1 MLSIVILCCLLIL
14 SASAH
19 AEEPRVRDGLI
30 DLSDWDF
37 TKDGW
42 VELSGNY
49 EFYWQEQLDSKDFLR
64 VDRSDPLYQYVPAS
78 WNGAIVN
85 DKPIDGVG
93 FATYRVN
100 VLVSTRRELALK
112 LPDFGTAYRLYVDGE
127 EKFSAGIVGK
137 NAETTQPEY
146 RTGVAL
152 FVPRANRVEVILQ
165 ISNFDHRLGGAWL
178 PIVLGTPAQLLSIR
192 EDQLARDFI
201 LFGAT
206 LIIGLYNL
214 VLFAMRRE
222 NKSSLYLGLF
232 CMLLATRQL
241 LVGDRFATQLF
252 DVVPFELYV
261 KFEYLGWYLAGN
273 AFVAFMNSL
282 FPKEF
287 HRYATYGLHGL
298 FGAGALIVLLA
309 PVMISSQTVPVFQVV
324 TIMALG
330 YGLIG
335 LLLATLRKREGALI
349 LLLAYGLLFGA
360 IVSDIL
366 VNAGIVTNILILDL
380 GLFIFVLL
388 QSILVSY
395 RFTLSFKTI
404 EYQSSQ
410 LIATNLK
417 LRTQEKL
424 RRDAESASEAL
435 HERIVRSEK
444 METIGLLAGG
454 VAHDLNNILSTTVTY
469 PELALMDIPA
479 DSPLARP
486 LQLTRQ
492 AGLRAAAVIQ
502 DMLTLTRRG
511 VVSRE
516 VLNLND
522 VIQDYIGS
530 VEYKTLQASSTKVTV
545 EVDLNA
551 KLNNIE
557 GSVVHLQKLLMNLV
571 TNSVEAQEG
580 AGKIYIAT
588 ENQTSE
594 GRDLFYQR
602 LPAGEY
608 VVLSIEDEG
617 TGIDPDDLDRL
628 FEPFYTTK
636 VMGQSGT
643 GLGMSVVWGV
653 VYDHDGV
660 IDVISE
666 QGTGTRF
673 DIYFPITDAPL
684 PKVVAPKSAAELM
697 GDGQLILVVD
707 DMEDQR
713 ELVEAVLT
721 RLNYRVI
728 TCASGE
734 AAAEILSTKR
744 IDLALIDMMMDE
756 GWDGLQTYEALSRI
770 RPGLKTLLMSGFA
783 ETDKVL
789 KAQGLGA
796 GPFQRKPFTIE
807 SLGQNLSD
815 ELKS

>member
-1 MLSIVILCCLLIL
+1 M
-14 SASAH
+14 
-19 AEEPRVRDGLI
+19 VRDGLI
-30 DLSDWDF
+30 DLSDWNF
-37 TKDGW
+37 NREGR

-49 EFYWQEQLDSKDFLR
+49 EFYWQQQLDSKDFLR
-64 VDRSDPLYQYVPAS
+64 VDRTDSLYQYVPSA
-78 WNGAIVN
+78 WNGAIV
-85 DKPIDGVG
+85 DGEPIGGVG

-112 LPDFGTAYRLYVDGE
+112 LPDFGTAYRLYIDGQ
-127 EKFSAGIVGK
+127 EKFSAGVVGET
-137 NAETTQPEY
+137 AETTRPEY
-146 RTGVAL
+146 RTGVTL
-152 FVPRANRVEVILQ
+152 FVPRANRIEVILQ
-165 ISNFDHRLGGAWL
+165 IANFDHRLGGAWL
-178 PIVLGTPAQLLSIR
+178 PIVLGTPEQLLSLR

-222 NKSSLYLGLF
+222 NRSNLYLGIF

-241 LVGDRFATQLF
+241 MVGDRFATQLF

-273 AFVAFMNSL
+273 AFVAFMNNF

-287 HRYATYGLHGL
+287 HRYAAYGLHGL
-298 FGAGALIVLLA
+298 FGVGALIVLLA
-309 PVMISSQTVPVFQVV
+309 PVIISSQIVPVFQVV

-330 YGLIG
+330 YGLIS
-335 LLLATLRKREGALI
+335 LLLATLRKRDGALI
-349 LLLAYGLLFGA
+349 LLLAYGLFFGA
-360 IVSDIL
+360 IISDIL
-366 VNAGIVTNILILDL
+366 VNAGFLTNILVLDV
-380 GLFIFVLL
+380 GLFVFVLL

-395 RFTLSFKTI
+395 QFSQSFKTI
-404 EYQSSQ
+404 ELQKSQ
-410 LIATNLK
+410 LVATNLK

-424 RRDAESASEAL
+424 RRDAESASEVL
-435 HERIVRSEK
+435 HERIIQSEK
-444 METIGLLAGG
+444 IETIGFLADE

-469 PELALMDIPA
+469 PELALMDIPD

-511 VVSRE
+511 VVTRK

-522 VIQDYIGS
+522 VIQDYLGS
-530 VEYKTLQASSTKVTV
+530 VEYKTLQKSSTKFTV
-545 EVDLNA
+545 EADLNA

-571 TNSVEAQEG
+571 TNSVEAQQG
-580 AGKIYIAT
+580 PGRIYLT
-588 ENQTSE
+588 TDNQSSE

-602 LPAGEY
+602 LPAGDY
-608 VVLSIEDEG
+608 VVVSIEDEG
-617 TGIDPDDLDRL
+617 TGIDPDDFDRL

-636 VMGQSGT
+636 VMEQSGT
-643 GLGMSVVWGV
+643 GLGMAVVWGV
-653 VYDHDGV
+653 VYDHHGV
-660 IDVISE
+660 IDVISV

-673 DIYFPITDAPL
+673 DVYFPITNAPL
-684 PKVVAPKSAAELM
+684 PKLVAPKSAAELM

-707 DMEDQR
+707 DMKDQR
-713 ELVEAVLT
+713 ELIDVVLT
-721 RLNYRVI
+721 RLNYRVV

-734 AAAEILSTKR
+734 AAAEILSTKNV
-744 IDLALIDMMMDE
+744 DLALIDMVMDV
-756 GWDGLQTYEALSRI
+756 GWDGLETYEALCRI
-770 RPGLKTLLMSGFA
+770 KPGLKTLLMSGFA

-796 GPFQRKPFTIE
+796 GSFQRKPFTIE

>member
-1 MLSIVILCCLLIL
+1 M
-14 SASAH
+14 
-19 AEEPRVRDGLI
+19 VRDGLI
-30 DLSDWDF
+30 DLSDWNF
-37 TKDGW
+37 NREGR

-49 EFYWQEQLDSKDFLR
+49 EFYWQQQLDSKDFLR
-64 VDRSDPLYQYVPAS
+64 VDRTDSLYQYVPSA
-78 WNGAIVN
+78 WNGAIV
-85 DKPIDGVG
+85 DGEPIGGVG

-112 LPDFGTAYRLYVDGE
+112 LPDFGTAYRLYIDGQ
-127 EKFSAGIVGK
+127 EKFSAGVVGET
-137 NAETTQPEY
+137 AETTRPEY
-146 RTGVAL
+146 RTGVTL
-152 FVPRANRVEVILQ
+152 FVPRANRIEVILQ
-165 ISNFDHRLGGAWL
+165 IANFDHRLGGAWL
-178 PIVLGTPAQLLSIR
+178 PIVLGTPEQLLSLR

-222 NKSSLYLGLF
+222 NRSNLYLGIF

-241 LVGDRFATQLF
+241 MVGDRFATQLF

-273 AFVAFMNSL
+273 AFVAFMNN
-282 FPKEF
+282 FVPKEF
-287 HRYATYGLHGL
+287 HRYAAYGLHGL
-298 FGAGALIVLLA
+298 FGVGALIVLLA
-309 PVMISSQTVPVFQVV
+309 PVIVSSQIVPFFQVV

-330 YGLIG
+330 YGLIS
-335 LLLATLRKREGALI
+335 LLLATLRKRDGALI
-349 LLLAYGLLFGA
+349 LLLAYGLFFGA
-360 IVSDIL
+360 IISDIL
-366 VNAGIVTNILILDL
+366 VNAGFLTNILVLDV
-380 GLFIFVLL
+380 GLFVFVLL

-395 RFTLSFKTI
+395 QFSQSFKTI
-404 EYQSSQ
+404 ELQKSQ
-410 LIATNLK
+410 LVATNLK

-424 RRDAESASEAL
+424 RRDAESASEVL
-435 HERIVRSEK
+435 HERIIQSEK
-444 METIGLLAGG
+444 IETIGFLADE

-469 PELALMDIPA
+469 PELALMDIPD

-511 VVSRE
+511 VVTRK

-522 VIQDYIGS
+522 VIQDYLGS
-530 VEYKTLQASSTKVTV
+530 VEYKTLQKSSTKFTV
-545 EVDLNA
+545 EADLNA

-571 TNSVEAQEG
+571 TNSVEAQQG
-580 AGKIYIAT
+580 PGRIYLT
-588 ENQTSE
+588 TDNQSSE

-602 LPAGEY
+602 LPAGDY
-608 VVLSIEDEG
+608 VVVSIEDEG
-617 TGIDPDDLDRL
+617 TGIDPDDFDRL

-636 VMGQSGT
+636 VMEQSGT
-643 GLGMSVVWGV
+643 GLGMAVVWGV
-653 VYDHDGV
+653 VYDHHGV
-660 IDVISE
+660 IDVISV

-673 DIYFPITDAPL
+673 DVYFPITNAPL
-684 PKVVAPKSAAELM
+684 PKLVAPKSAAELM

-707 DMEDQR
+707 DMKDQR
-713 ELVEAVLT
+713 ELIDVVLT
-721 RLNYRVI
+721 RLNYRVV

-734 AAAEILSTKR
+734 AAAEILSTKNV
-744 IDLALIDMMMDE
+744 DLALIDMVMDV
-756 GWDGLQTYEALSRI
+756 GWDGLETYEALCRI
-770 RPGLKTLLMSGFA
+770 KPGLKTLLMSGFA

-796 GPFQRKPFTIE
+796 GSFQRKPFTIE

>member
-1 MLSIVILCCLLIL
+1 M
-14 SASAH
+14 
-19 AEEPRVRDGLI
+19 VRDGLI
-30 DLSDWDF
+30 DLSDWNF
-37 TKDGW
+37 NREGR

-49 EFYWQEQLDSKDFLR
+49 EFYWQQQLDSKDFLR
-64 VDRSDPLYQYVPAS
+64 VDRTDSLYQYVPSA
-78 WNGAIVN
+78 WNGAIV
-85 DKPIDGVG
+85 DGEPIGGVG

-112 LPDFGTAYRLYVDGE
+112 LPDFGTAYRLYIDGQ
-127 EKFSAGIVGK
+127 EKFSAGVVGET
-137 NAETTQPEY
+137 AETTRPEY
-146 RTGVAL
+146 RTGVTL
-152 FVPRANRVEVILQ
+152 FVPRANRIEVILQ
-165 ISNFDHRLGGAWL
+165 IANFDHRLGGAWL
-178 PIVLGTPAQLLSIR
+178 PIVLGTPEQLLSLR

-222 NKSSLYLGLF
+222 NRSNLYLGIF

-241 LVGDRFATQLF
+241 MVGDRFATQLF

-273 AFVAFMNSL
+273 AFVAFMNN
-282 FPKEF
+282 FVPKEF
-287 HRYATYGLHGL
+287 HRYAAYGLHGL
-298 FGAGALIVLLA
+298 FGVGALIVLLA
-309 PVMISSQTVPVFQVV
+309 PVIVSSQIVPFFQVV

-330 YGLIG
+330 YGLIS
-335 LLLATLRKREGALI
+335 LLLATLRKRDGALI
-349 LLLAYGLLFGA
+349 LLLAYGLFFGA
-360 IVSDIL
+360 IISDIL
-366 VNAGIVTNILILDL
+366 VNAGFLSNILVLDV
-380 GLFIFVLL
+380 GLFVFVLL

-395 RFTLSFKTI
+395 QFSQSFKTI
-404 EYQSSQ
+404 ELQKSQ
-410 LIATNLK
+410 LVATNLK

-424 RRDAESASEAL
+424 RRDAESASEVL
-435 HERIVRSEK
+435 HERIIQSEK
-444 METIGLLAGG
+444 IETIGFLADE

-469 PELALMDIPA
+469 PELALMDIPD

-511 VVSRE
+511 VVTRK

-522 VIQDYIGS
+522 VIQDYLGS
-530 VEYKTLQASSTKVTV
+530 VEYKTLQKSSTKFTV
-545 EVDLNA
+545 EADLNA

-571 TNSVEAQEG
+571 TNSVEAQQG
-580 AGKIYIAT
+580 PGRIYLT
-588 ENQTSE
+588 TDNQSSE

-602 LPAGEY
+602 LPAGDY
-608 VVLSIEDEG
+608 VVVSIEDEG
-617 TGIDPDDLDRL
+617 TGIDPDDFDRL

-636 VMGQSGT
+636 VMEQSGT
-643 GLGMSVVWGV
+643 GLGMAVVWGV
-653 VYDHDGV
+653 VYDHHGV
-660 IDVISE
+660 IDVISV

-673 DIYFPITDAPL
+673 DVYFPITNAPL
-684 PKVVAPKSAAELM
+684 PKLVAPKSAAELM

-707 DMEDQR
+707 DMKDQR
-713 ELVEAVLT
+713 ELIDVVLT
-721 RLNYRVI
+721 RLNYRVV

-734 AAAEILSTKR
+734 AAAEILSTKNV
-744 IDLALIDMMMDE
+744 DLALIDMVMDV
-756 GWDGLQTYEALSRI
+756 GWDGLETYEALCRI
-770 RPGLKTLLMSGFA
+770 KPGLKTLLMSGFA

-796 GPFQRKPFTIE
+796 GSFQRKPFTIE